1 MTTHNPRL
9 LGILIDFL
17 NANVFN
23 IEYLKPVLSSGARKR
38 LAQQQRNI
46 VYLVYYYMIYSYDL
60 HCGLNVSCSFNPNFT
75 SEFQII

>member
-23 IEYLKPVLSSGARKR
+23 IEYLKPVLSSGAEHRCQKKIGPTTKEHSISC
-38 LAQQQRNI
+38 L
-46 VYLVYYYMIYSYDL
+46 LLHDL
-60 HCGLNVSCSFNPNFT
+60 FL
-75 SEFQII
+75 